1 MMQLIVRRTFRATTS
16 EYMQDM
22 GLHIT
27 SFKVPETLGFEDFAI
42 WPPVFAGAL
51 ARFVFCAARW
61 REASSLRDS
70 AIA

>member
-61 REASSLRDS
+61 LEASCLRDS
-70 AIA
+70 AIS